1 MIDGEE
7 YDADYE
13 DEGGYHG
20 DDELDQY
27 VEEYYGDD
35 YNWVLLGQHQGY
47 DIHLKFYPTSLFMTM
62 IKMNTK
68 ESLLYLK
75 QKLLTLTK
83 SLLNYPPTP

>member
-47 DIHLKFYPTSLFMTM
+47 DIHEILPNFVVYDDDKNEHKGIAIVFEAETFNS
-62 IKMNTK
+62 
-68 ESLLYLK
+68 
-75 QKLLTLTK
+75 TK
-83 SLLNYPPTP
+83 SLLNYPLTP